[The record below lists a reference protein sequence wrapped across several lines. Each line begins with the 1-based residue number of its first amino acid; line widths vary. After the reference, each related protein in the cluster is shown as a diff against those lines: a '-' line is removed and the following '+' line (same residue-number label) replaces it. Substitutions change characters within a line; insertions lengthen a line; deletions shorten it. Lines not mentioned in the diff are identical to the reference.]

1 MGEEKKEGKIFITK
15 FDGELYSFYEHF
27 MEVYYVD
34 VGVTWLEKKKETLYF
49 IKYGPGCTAMMVDQP
64 VTQINKKEFQTATC
78 GKN

>member
-1 MGEEKKEGKIFITK
+1 MGEKRRKG
-15 FDGELYSFYEHF
+15 GYSSQIVMVSNNLFFYEHF

-34 VGVTWLEKKKETLYF
+34 VGFIWLEKKMEWFTLSNMDL
-49 IKYGPGCTAMMVDQP
+49 AAMVDQP